1 MPRKSR
7 AKNIPSDIVPAKR
20 PTSPKS
26 KKIAET
32 VGSPFAKSKLVNKA
46 PAETKEF
53 RARAK
58 IAKLMERQPNITGKV
73 SVTSVTLENKGIP
86 DELGKVRA
94 KVNIG
99 RGITY
104 VIIDADKIGL

>member
-7 AKNIPSDIVPAKR
+7 AKNIPSDVAPTKR
-20 PTSPKS
+20 PKSPKS

-32 VGSPFAKSKLVNKA
+32 VGRPFAKSKLMKKQ

-58 IAKLMERQPNITGKV
+58 IAKLMERQPNITSKV
-73 SVTSVTLENKGIP
+73 SAMSVVLENNGIP
-86 DELGKVRA
+86 DEFGKVRA
-94 KVNIG
+94 KVNSG

-104 VIIDADKIGL
+104 VTIDADKVGL